1 MLVLKTRWYRSKNPG
16 SFTKIPHILYATNKI
31 ADGMA
36 KMSTQEIK
44 KFLMQGTFTGKLT
57 TVKKDGSPHVV
68 PIWFV
73 LVEEKNRTARKIGD
87 IIFTT
92 YEGSV
97 KARNIERDDRVSL
110 CVDDQI
116 PQFSFVIIDG
126 TAKIIRHKQKELLKW
141 ATKIAERYMGKARA
155 KAYGKRNSGEDEVI
169 IRIKP
174 TKILA
179 EKDIAD

>member
-1 MLVLKTRWYRSKNPG
+1 MAEMS
-16 SFTKIPHILYATNKI
+16 NK
-31 ADGMA
+31 
-36 KMSTQEIK
+36 EIK
-44 KFLMQGTFTGKLT
+44 KFLMQGTFTGKLA
-57 TVKKDGSPHVV
+57 TVKKDESPHVV

-73 LVEEKNRTARKIGD
+73 LDKEKVRSTRKIGD

-92 YEGSV
+92 YEDSV
-97 KARNIERDDRVSL
+97 KARNIERDNRVSI
-110 CVDDQI
+110 CVDDQT

-126 TAKIIRHKQKELLKW
+126 TAKIFRYRQNELLKW
-141 ATKIAERYMGKARA
+141 ATRIAERYMGKDKAE
-155 KAYGKRNSGEDEVI
+155 AYGKRNSSEDEVV

>member
-1 MLVLKTRWYRSKNPG
+1 MAEMS
-16 SFTKIPHILYATNKI
+16 NK
-31 ADGMA
+31 
-36 KMSTQEIK
+36 EIK
-44 KFLMQGTFTGKLT
+44 KFLMQGTFTGKLA
-57 TVKKDGSPHVV
+57 TVKKDESPHVV

-73 LVEEKNRTARKIGD
+73 LDEEKVRSTRKIGD

-92 YEGSV
+92 YEDSV
-97 KARNIERDDRVSL
+97 KARNIERDNRVSI
-110 CVDDQI
+110 CVDDQT

-126 TAKIIRHKQKELLKW
+126 TAKFFRYRQNELLKW
-141 ATKIAERYMGKARA
+141 ATRIAERYMGKDKAE
-155 KAYGKRNSGEDEVI
+155 AYGKRNSSEDEVV